1 MLTSRVITTDDH
13 QGLLTAPGMTYI
25 IALPINEISLD
36 SVSLPQCLF
45 DFSIVYQDCGAMDLS
60 NERWYRYRVQFPVNL
75 GGARKGLR
83 PQNAPVAQ

>member
-45 DFSIVYQDCGAMDLS
+45 DFSIAYQDCGAMG
-60 NERWYRYRVQFPVNL
+60 RAWIFQT
-75 GGARKGLR
+75 KGTGTVFNS
-83 PQNAPVAQ
+83 Q